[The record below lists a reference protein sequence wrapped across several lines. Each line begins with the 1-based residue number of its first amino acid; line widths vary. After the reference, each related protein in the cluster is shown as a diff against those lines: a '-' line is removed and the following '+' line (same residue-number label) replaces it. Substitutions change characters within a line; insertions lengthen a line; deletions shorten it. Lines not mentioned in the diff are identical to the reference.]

1 MKITESRL
9 RRIIRE
15 VIAEAS
21 VVDDQE
27 AALHI
32 KMKIEDLKMQI
43 EDLKKQIKN
52 IDPSASDETY
62 STIFQGLDKRRWEL
76 EWQLLALENEHRKN
90 SR

>member
-1 MKITESRL
+1 MKITESSL

-21 VVDDQE
+21 DVDDQE

-32 KMKIEDLKMQI
+32 KKQI

-62 STIFQGLDKRRWEL
+62 LTLFQVLDKKRWEL
-76 EWQLLALENEHRKN
+76 EGKLDDLENEHRKN